1 MFWRNLDKSSVLFL
15 LFCSLIALL
24 VLWASTFKLDRG
36 TTVFGTIGPLGHP
49 IVIQSRFDGKV
60 SAVHKGSGDQVQK
73 GDKIVSLETDI
84 DGSDLE
90 ELRANYVSQIVTIER
105 YKAQKLRNNNL
116 DSNFIF
122 KKLDNLDL
130 DLGNLENIII
140 EQRQALSSELNSL
153 NSQLKMVESER
164 AVKESEIRVFISSLS
179 GIKTKQE
186 IAEKRFKLVKNL
198 FENGFEGEIAFMEA
212 SSELVLIDNELVATE
227 TELNLAR
234 KELEL
239 IDDKI
244 ESIASD
250 FDRDLIQRQNETK
263 ELLRTTEIRMKSTR
277 AKLNEFV
284 FVSPSDGFISSMK
297 VDNPGQVFSA
307 GDTIAEIITDG
318 TPLVFFAKLPVQ
330 FIADIHLGQDAKV
343 TPSTFD
349 TRTLRSLNG
358 KVTHIEPDATTPE
371 NEEPYYLVTVS
382 FDGEEFSSRIK
393 PGVDGTG
400 ALLFGKRT
408 VMQYYFEPLISVFRG
423 ALSEG

>member
-1 MFWRNLDKSSVLFL
+1 M
-15 LFCSLIALL
+15 
-24 VLWASTFKLDRG
+24 
-36 TTVFGTIGPLGHP
+36 
-49 IVIQSRFDGKV
+49 
-60 SAVHKGSGDQVQK
+60 
-73 GDKIVSLETDI
+73 
-84 DGSDLE
+84 
-90 ELRANYVSQIVTIER
+90 
-105 YKAQKLRNNNL
+105 
-116 DSNFIF
+116 
-122 KKLDNLDL
+122 DNLDL
-130 DLGNLENIII
+130 DLGDLENVIL

-212 SSELVLIDNELVATE
+212 SSELVLIDNERVATE

-250 FDRDLIQRQNETK
+250 FDRDLIQRLNETK

-277 AKLNEFV
+277 AKLNEVV
-284 FVSPSDGFISSMK
+284 FVSPSDGFISSMY

-330 FIADIHLGQDAKV
+330 FIADIHMGQDAKV

-349 TRTLRSLNG
+349 TRTQRSLNG

-371 NEEPYYLVTVS
+371 NGEPYYLVTVS

-408 VMQYYFEPLISVFRG
+408 VIQY
-423 ALSEG
+423 

>member
-1 MFWRNLDKSSVLFL
+1 
-15 LFCSLIALL
+15 
-24 VLWASTFKLDRG
+24 
-36 TTVFGTIGPLGHP
+36 
-49 IVIQSRFDGKV
+49 
-60 SAVHKGSGDQVQK
+60 
-73 GDKIVSLETDI
+73 
-84 DGSDLE
+84 
-90 ELRANYVSQIVTIER
+90 
-105 YKAQKLRNNNL
+105 
-116 DSNFIF
+116 
-122 KKLDNLDL
+122 
-130 DLGNLENIII
+130 
-140 EQRQALSSELNSL
+140 
-153 NSQLKMVESER
+153 
-164 AVKESEIRVFISSLS
+164 
-179 GIKTKQE
+179 
-186 IAEKRFKLVKNL
+186 
-198 FENGFEGEIAFMEA
+198 MEA
-212 SSELVLIDNELVATE
+212 SSELVLIDNERVATE

-250 FDRDLIQRQNETK
+250 FDRDLIQRLNETK

-284 FVSPSDGFISSMK
+284 FVSPSDGFISSMR

-349 TRTLRSLNG
+349 TRTQRSLNG

-382 FDGEEFSSRIK
+382 LMVRNFHPGLNQGWMERELFYSAKERLYSIISSH
-393 PGVDGTG
+393 
-400 ALLFGKRT
+400 
-408 VMQYYFEPLISVFRG
+408 
-423 ALSEG
+423 